1 MDKDKSGNISVFGS
15 DQFIIRHDV
24 HTVYMIINF
33 LRIELIIFLIYF
45 IYIGFC
51 TPDMGNSAINPIET
65 ENMMQTAT

>member
-33 LRIELIIFLIYF
+33 LRIELIIFLYF
-45 IYIGFC
+45 IYTGFC